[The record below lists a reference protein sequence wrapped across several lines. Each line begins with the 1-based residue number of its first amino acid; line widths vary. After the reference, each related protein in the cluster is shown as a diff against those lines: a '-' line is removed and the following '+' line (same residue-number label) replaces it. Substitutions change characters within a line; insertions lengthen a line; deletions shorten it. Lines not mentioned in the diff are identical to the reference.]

1 MVAVI
6 KGNVISSRIAY
17 LDNFRALCILGMIF
31 CHSVIYGVRE
41 DGYNCAY
48 FFGNHVLGDWP
59 AAVFLT
65 ISGFMLEYRQSITG
79 KLLKRGLFLIG
90 VGIILAV
97 MNDGWRN
104 FFECDVLVV
113 IGVSSMLYPLVRG
126 RSAGIIG
133 ALVVG
138 ILLMTALLHT
148 WLDYHTHWGGKDAVV
163 SYGGVLLDPG
173 EEYDAGVISLGTV
186 AKALVFN
193 GYFPILP
200 WLSFSLL
207 GILLAKREWP
217 IRLLAAAGSLLV
229 IGAAWGT
236 MHIPL
241 SFYPLSTLFNLLLI
255 GSVFLLFAARRLFD
269 FSAWPLAL
277 LSRYSLSAYV
287 LQYVILDLVAV
298 STGQFTEP
306 WLGYALGAAVTLAVL
321 GVLLGIEKTGGK
333 LSLESAL
340 KRFAG

>member
-1 MVAVI
+1 MAN
-6 KGNVISSRIAY
+6 KGVISSRIAY

-41 DGYNCAY
+41 DSYDPAY

-65 ISGFMLEYRQSITG
+65 ISGFMLEYRQSATG

-90 VGIILAV
+90 VGMLLAV
-97 MNDGWRN
+97 LNDGWQN

-126 RSAGIIG
+126 RSVGLLSAV
-133 ALVVG
+133 VVG
-138 ILLMTALLHT
+138 ILLVTAALHS

-173 EEYDAGVISLGTV
+173 GEYEAGAVSLGTM
-186 AKALVFN
+186 AKALFFN

-207 GILLAKREWP
+207 GIVLAKREWP
-217 IRLLAAAGSLLV
+217 VRWLGAVGALLV
-229 IGAAWGT
+229 VWAIVGT
-236 MHIPL
+236 CFVAL
-241 SFYPLSTLFNLLLI
+241 SFYPLSTLFNVLLI
-255 GSVFLLFAARRLFD
+255 GAVLLLFAVRGLFD
-269 FSAWPLAL
+269 FTVWPLAL

-287 LQYVILDLVAV
+287 LQYVILDIVAR
-298 STGQFTEP
+298 STGQFVEA
-306 WLGYALGAAVTLAVL
+306 WVGYALGVAVTLAVVI
-321 GVLLGIEKTGGK
+321 VLLGIEKTGGK
-333 LSLESAL
+333 VSLETAL